1 MTTATPSQLAIAQ
14 WLISREWG
22 DAGEPLP
29 QPEAADRACRKFG
42 ERLALLVTPAGSEA
56 LLARAIHLARTDFPM
71 FDQQRTTRTVEVLT
85 QRLREHSN
93 GVHSNQEHDDST
105 AVFATLIALVVS
117 FIGEG
122 LTMRLLRDVWPEL
135 SVPQPTPQPNNGH
148 VEENP

>member
-1 MTTATPSQLAIAQ
+1 
-14 WLISREWG
+14 
-22 DAGEPLP
+22 
-29 QPEAADRACRKFG
+29 
-42 ERLALLVTPAGSEA
+42 
-56 LLARAIHLARTDFPM
+56 
-71 FDQQRTTRTVEVLT
+71 LT